1 MVEGPDSTLSVAF
14 EPTDRRSV
22 WHLGPDSTLSVAFER
37 HPLFLF
43 CSQPPAQP
51 HPSSTRP
58 RPERTPPRPTPGAA
72 HPETSDDGTATR
84 PASHAPG
91 SPSLPLDPER
101 NRTMT
106 TDPADTLEQLRILA
120 DVLPTRAPELLRW
133 LLREPL
139 TLGQLIAK
147 RQSVSTPHPPSD
159 PEWWRVQCALQSVLY
174 DLSAAPSAITY
185 DTTAG
190 RFTLA
195 DDWRAAVSLYDRVG
209 RRAAGDR
216 ATP

>member
-1 MVEGPDSTLSVAF
+1 MNPSLSERFACAQPTLSERFASRIPHSVSPSER
-14 EPTDRRSV
+14 EP
-22 WHLGPDSTLSVAFER
+22 FC
-37 HPLFLF
+37 LFWYLT
-43 CSQPPAQP
+43 QPPNTRTP
-51 HPSSTRP
+51 STRP
-58 RPERTPPRPTPGAA
+58 RTEPRPTPGAA
-72 HPETSDDGTATR
+72 HPKTSDDGTATR
-84 PASHAPG
+84 PASPAPG

-101 NRTMT
+101 NPTMT

-209 RRAAGDR
+209 RRAAGADP
-216 ATP
+216 TP